1 MTDML
6 VRLYD
11 LPEVGPLVKKL
22 AEQGMVIR
30 RAMAY
35 EKSLVVDWVRDS
47 FGDGWAGECDVAF
60 SNRPVSC
67 FIATEAG
74 DIIGFACH
82 DSICVNFFG
91 PTVVA
96 EKKRGLGIGTALFL
110 SCLHAMAGHGY
121 AYAIIGGVGPAA
133 FYADTVGAMPI
144 EGSSPG
150 IYRDPRE
157 RRRRTRPLEATRDSA
172 PRPDRS
178 TLIGTTSMDGRS
190 CSTYCGLRRKT
201 TYRWAADGVNQAD
214 ARKVR
219 STTQRV

>member
-11 LPEVGPLVKKL
+11 LPEVGPPVKRL

-35 EKSLVVDWVRDS
+35 EKSLVVDWVRGS
-47 FGDGWAGECDVAF
+47 FGDGWADECDVAF

-74 DIIGFACH
+74 AIISFACH

-91 PTVVA
+91 PTGVA

-121 AYAIIGGVGPAA
+121 AYAIIGGVGPTA
-133 FYADTVGAMPI
+133 FYADTVGAVPI

-150 IYRDPRE
+150 IYRDLLRKK
-157 RRRRTRPLEATRDSA
+157 EANKPAGD
-172 PRPDRS
+172 DE
-178 TLIGTTSMDGRS
+178 
-190 CSTYCGLRRKT
+190 
-201 TYRWAADGVNQAD
+201 
-214 ARKVR
+214 
-219 STTQRV
+219 